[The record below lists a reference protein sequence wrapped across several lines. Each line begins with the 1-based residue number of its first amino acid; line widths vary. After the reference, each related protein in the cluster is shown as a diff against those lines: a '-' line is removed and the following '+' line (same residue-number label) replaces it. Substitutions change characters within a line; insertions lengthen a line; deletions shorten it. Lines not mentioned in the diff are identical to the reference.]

1 MKTSVGVIR
10 SFNEEQESIAACVRA
25 GYEGNLEHKQGI
37 TKSTTRKENSTTFG
51 PQDQHNEQQQQQQ
64 QELGD
69 GYQNNKT
76 HTAQSLNNFQPFNK
90 TNPFNSSWCPG
101 AICHNSP
108 ICAPCNK
115 RYLFILATGRSGS
128 TSLLEMMNKLPNI
141 QLSGENNDELY
152 IASKLEQNLKLK
164 KQFNFGGGE
173 KTEGAWLHNPVPV
186 QAMACAMQKLM
197 TTIDPPSTEVLSTL
211 NTPNNPT
218 LEEYEHSMI
227 FGAKMVRIQ
236 SSGWNPEAAVAYFQ
250 ENFPCSRYIVNH
262 SSNIKGQVKSRMD
275 LGWDT
280 ADYDILRKENEF
292 LKKFTRLMG
301 PDAAQ
306 LIDMN
311 EWIHD
316 VSIINNI
323 VDWMGY
329 RKCHFPKVLHDNSH
343 GYATG
348 DSSDLK
354 IGQKCH
360 YPNHT
365 A

>member
-1 MKTSVGVIR
+1 LFLDSK
-10 SFNEEQESIAACVRA
+10 
-25 GYEGNLEHKQGI
+25 I
-37 TKSTTRKENSTTFG
+37 TIKV
-51 PQDQHNEQQQQQQ
+51 
-64 QELGD
+64 
-69 GYQNNKT
+69 
-76 HTAQSLNNFQPFNK
+76 
-90 TNPFNSSWCPG
+90 
-101 AICHNSP
+101 
-108 ICAPCNK
+108 
-115 RYLFILATGRSGS
+115 
-128 TSLLEMMNKLPNI
+128 

-164 KQFNFGGGE
+164 KQFNFGGE

-197 TTIDPPSTEVLSTL
+197 TTIDPPSAEVLSTL

-218 LEEYEHSMI
+218 LEEYERSMI

-262 SSNIKGQVKSRMD
+262 SSNIKGQVKSRLD
-275 LGWDT
+275 LGWNT

-301 PDAAQ
+301 PEAAR

-311 EWIHD
+311 EWIND

-329 RKCHFPKVLHDNSH
+329 RKCYFPKVLHDNNH

-348 DSSDLK
+348 DSADLK